1 MRIEGA
7 IMAASMVSQQTIQ
20 PDTQIQRDRGIQ
32 ATASTL
38 AQEEARQGDD
48 SKAVGRQ
55 MLDSAIGQVEKILN
69 AFDESVAFKVHDKT
83 NTTIVSVVNRDTG
96 EVIREYPSEKFL
108 DLVAMFQKQ
117 LSGLFVDTNR

>member
-7 IMAASMVSQQTIQ
+7 IMAASMVSQQTVQ
-20 PDTQIQRDRGIQ
+20 PDTQIQRDRAYQ
-32 ATASTL
+32 ATASNL

-48 SKAVGRQ
+48 SRAVGRQ
-55 MLDSAIGQVEKILN
+55 MLESAIGQVEKILN
-69 AFDESVAFKVHDKT
+69 AFDESVAFKIHEQTKS
-83 NTTIVSVVNRDTG
+83 TIVSVVNRDTG

>member
-7 IMAASMVSQQTIQ
+7 IMAASMVSQQTVQ
-20 PDTQIQRDRGIQ
+20 PDTQVQRDRAFQ
-32 ATASTL
+32 ATASSQ
-38 AQEEARQGDD
+38 AQEEARQGED
-48 SKAVGRQ
+48 SRAVGRQ
-55 MLDSAIGQVEKILN
+55 MLESAIGQVEKILN
-69 AFDESVAFKVHDKT
+69 AFDESVSFKVHEQTKS
-83 NTTIVSVVNRDTG
+83 TIVSVVNRDTG

>member
-69 AFDESVAFKVHDKT
+69 AFDESVAFKVHDKRSRPIRRSSPWS
-83 NTTIVSVVNRDTG
+83 IVT
-96 EVIREYPSEKFL
+96 PEK
-108 DLVAMFQKQ
+108 
-117 LSGLFVDTNR
+117 